1 LHPQCSHLQVA
12 MALSKIVSRSTGG
25 QLDVILQ
32 RRVRPTSSHS
42 PSLRPEHSTVSALV
56 PRQSLST
63 AIRTSD
69 LAHPQRPSSFVHVHS
84 VLRHAPALSVPPHD
98 PCPALW
104 RCVQVVTSLRELSCY
119 SENKARIVER
129 GGLKVGDW
137 RDGPSES
144 LAAAAAAAALGC
156 ARCVT
161 QAFGLFVVGV
171 DQPRRLVRPRS
182 TARRDC
188 GIRAPCKREV
198 SAHSIAALSGLLR
211 AILQSYSGSPSA
223 TADVAACA
231 ARIERVQGLCV
242 P

>member
-1 LHPQCSHLQVA
+1 

-129 GGLKVGDW
+129 GGLKVGD
-137 RDGPSES
+137 G
-144 LAAAAAAAALGC
+144 GM
-156 ARCVT
+156 AR
-161 QAFGLFVVGV
+161 
-171 DQPRRLVRPRS
+171 
-182 TARRDC
+182 
-188 GIRAPCKREV
+188 
-198 SAHSIAALSGLLR
+198 LR
-211 AILQSYSGSPSA
+211 ASRQRQRQQRSAVHGVSLRPSG
-223 TADVAACA
+223 CW
-231 ARIERVQGLCV
+231 L
-242 P
+242 